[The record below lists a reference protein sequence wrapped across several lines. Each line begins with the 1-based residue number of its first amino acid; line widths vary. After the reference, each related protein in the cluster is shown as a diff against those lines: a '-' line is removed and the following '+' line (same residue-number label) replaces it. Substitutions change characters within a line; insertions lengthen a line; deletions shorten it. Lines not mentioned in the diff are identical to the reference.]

1 MQLDTEEYVCKKFFD
16 DILPDITRSMNEAI
30 GILQI
35 IPEKGTIPQVFSLL
49 MFVISHWTNI

>member
-49 MFVISHWTNI
+49 MFVMSH